1 MRNLQA
7 IIVSRV
13 LALAYKNVITSYKS
27 EEIDS
32 ISPLDI
38 EDQDHDETIE
48 SKFFLTL
55 IELLCEAISNAES
68 NQLDA
73 QLRTLTLLID

>member
-38 EDQDHDETIE
+38 DDQDHDETVE

-55 IELLCEAISNAES
+55 IDELCEAISSAES
-68 NQLDA
+68 HQLDA
-73 QLRTLTLLID
+73 